1 VAEAGEIEECE
12 TRQKMA
18 KAVAESNSLT
28 ALEANARTL
37 RAEMEW
43 LKLSLDTRINLYF
56 GQPSP
61 YQSIWDIVP
70 PDLDEYPSV
79 YSKFVRKFNMSLN
92 DRLVVLLSLAPHI
105 APQLLDCLYVR
116 NEVNGQIFTEF
127 GGLKGNV
134 HRGFLPTCET
144 AAFLLAANDLT
155 RRFQIMELFDE
166 DYYLLKQKILILDND
181 RNKEPD
187 MSAPLQMGK
196 EFLSYLTT
204 GAPFKPVFGSEFP
217 AQRINTRLDWE
228 DLVLEKESYD
238 RIQEILNWI
247 HYQKLILDDWGL
259 GKVLKRGYRSLFYGP
274 PGTGK
279 TLTASLLGKTA
290 GLDVYRVDIS
300 KVVSKYI
307 GETEKNLGNIF
318 DYAENKNWILF
329 FDEADALFGKRTAT
343 SDSKDRYANQ
353 EVAYLLQRIEDFP
366 GTVLLSTNLRSN
378 IDPAFMRRFQSLVHF
393 PVPSAP
399 QRLRLW
405 RQAFEK
411 APVEESIDF
420 KMLAK
425 EYKISGGMI
434 INVLRFCALAAVARE
449 TPMIYEEDVVEGIRA
464 EYRKE
469 GKTV

>member
-1 VAEAGEIEECE
+1 MSEVLLE
-12 TRQKMA
+12 RR
-18 KAVAESNSLT
+18 ESMT
-28 ALEANARTL
+28 ALEANAQVL
-37 RAEMEW
+37 RAEMSW
-43 LKLSLDTRINLYF
+43 LKQVLDTRINLYF
-56 GQPSP
+56 GQPSD
-61 YQSIWDIVP
+61 YASIWDIPV
-70 PDLDEYPSV
+70 PDLDEYPSI
-79 YSKFVRKFNMSLN
+79 YTKFVRRFNISVQ

-105 APQLLDCLYVR
+105 CPQLLDCLFVR
-116 NEVNGQIFTEF
+116 NEMNGQVFTEF

-144 AAFLLAANDLT
+144 AAFVLAANDLT
-155 RRFQIMELFDE
+155 RRFQVMEIFDE
-166 DYYLLKQKILILDND
+166 DYYLLKQKILVLDYD
-181 RNKEPD
+181 RTKEP
-187 MSAPLQMGK
+187 SFSTPLQMGK
-196 EFLSYLTT
+196 EFLTYLTS
-204 GAPFKPVFGSEFP
+204 GAPFRPVFNSEFP
-217 AQRINTRLDWE
+217 AQRVSTKLDWE
-228 DLVLEKESYD
+228 DLVLEQESKD

-247 HYQKLILDDWGL
+247 NYQKLILDDWGL
-259 GKVLKRGYRSLFYGP
+259 RKTLKPGYRSLFYGP

-290 GLDVYRVDIS
+290 GMDVYRIDIS

-318 DYAENKNWILF
+318 DYAENKSWILF

-366 GTVLLSTNLRSN
+366 GVVLLSTNLRSN

-393 PVPSAP
+393 PVPDPP

-405 RQAFEK
+405 RQAFER
-411 APVEESIDF
+411 APCDSKIDF
-420 KMLAK
+420 TAIAK

-434 INVLRFCALAAVARE
+434 INVLRLCALSAVARE
-449 TPMIYEEDVVEGIRA
+449 EHMIYMEDVVEGIKA
-464 EYRKE
+464 EFRKE

>member
-1 VAEAGEIEECE
+1 
-12 TRQKMA
+12 M
-18 KAVAESNSLT
+18 
-28 ALEANARTL
+28 
-37 RAEMEW
+37 
-43 LKLSLDTRINLYF
+43 
-56 GQPSP
+56 
-61 YQSIWDIVP
+61 
-70 PDLDEYPSV
+70 
-79 YSKFVRKFNMSLN
+79 
-92 DRLVVLLSLAPHI
+92 
-105 APQLLDCLYVR
+105 
-116 NEVNGQIFTEF
+116 
-127 GGLKGNV
+127 
-134 HRGFLPTCET
+134 
-144 AAFLLAANDLT
+144 
-155 RRFQIMELFDE
+155 
-166 DYYLLKQKILILDND
+166 
-181 RNKEPD
+181 
-187 MSAPLQMGK
+187 
-196 EFLSYLTT
+196 
-204 GAPFKPVFGSEFP
+204 
-217 AQRINTRLDWE
+217 
-228 DLVLEKESYD
+228 
-238 RIQEILNWI
+238 
-247 HYQKLILDDWGL
+247 
-259 GKVLKRGYRSLFYGP
+259 
-274 PGTGK
+274 
-279 TLTASLLGKTA
+279 
-290 GLDVYRVDIS
+290 YRVDIS
-300 KVVSKYI
+300 KVESKYI

-449 TPMIYEEDVVEGIRA
+449 VPMIYEEDVVEGIRA

>member
-1 VAEAGEIEECE
+1 MGNTVS
-12 TRQKMA
+12 
-18 KAVAESNSLT
+18 ESKSET
-28 ALEANARTL
+28 ALEANSIAL

-43 LKLSLDTRINLYF
+43 LRVTLETRINLYF
-56 GQPSP
+56 GQPTP
-61 YQSIWDIVP
+61 YQSIWEVP
-70 PDLDEYPSV
+70 APDLDEYPSI
-79 YSKFVRKFNMSLN
+79 YSKFVQKFNMSLT
-92 DRLVVLLSLAPHI
+92 DRLVVLLSLAPHV
-105 APQLLDCLYVR
+105 APHLLDCFAVR
-116 NEVNGQIFTEF
+116 NETNSQVFTEF
-127 GGLKGNV
+127 GGMKGNI

-144 AAFLLAANDLT
+144 AAFLLASNDLT
-155 RRFQIMELFDE
+155 RRFAIMELFDD
-166 DYYLLKQKILILDND
+166 DYYLIKQKILVLDND
-181 RNKEPD
+181 RNNEPF
-187 MSAPLQMGK
+187 MSSPLQMGK
-196 EFLSYLTT
+196 EYLSYLTT
-204 GAPFKPVFGSEFP
+204 GAAFKPVFGSEFP
-217 AQRINTRLDWE
+217 AQRITTRLDWE

-247 HYQKLILDDWGL
+247 HYQTLILDDWGL

-318 DYAENKNWILF
+318 DYAENKSWILF

-353 EVAYLLQRIEDFP
+353 EVAYLLQRIEDFS
-366 GTVLLSTNLRSN
+366 GVVLLSTNLRSN

-393 PVPSAP
+393 PVPSSP

-405 RQAFEK
+405 QQAFEK
-411 APVEESIDF
+411 APLEDSIDF
-420 KMLAK
+420 KLIAK

-449 TPMIYEEDVVEGIRA
+449 KPMIYEEDVIEGIRA

>member
-1 VAEAGEIEECE
+1 
-12 TRQKMA
+12 
-18 KAVAESNSLT
+18 
-28 ALEANARTL
+28 
-37 RAEMEW
+37 
-43 LKLSLDTRINLYF
+43 
-56 GQPSP
+56 
-61 YQSIWDIVP
+61 
-70 PDLDEYPSV
+70 
-79 YSKFVRKFNMSLN
+79 
-92 DRLVVLLSLAPHI
+92 
-105 APQLLDCLYVR
+105 
-116 NEVNGQIFTEF
+116 
-127 GGLKGNV
+127 
-134 HRGFLPTCET
+134 
-144 AAFLLAANDLT
+144 
-155 RRFQIMELFDE
+155 
-166 DYYLLKQKILILDND
+166 
-181 RNKEPD
+181 

-196 EFLSYLTT
+196 DFLSYLTT

-217 AQRINTRLDWE
+217 AQRISTRMDWE
-228 DLVLEKESYD
+228 DLVLEKESND

-318 DYAENKNWILF
+318 DYAENKSWILF

-366 GTVLLSTNLRSN
+366 GVVLLSTNLRSN

-405 RQAFEK
+405 RQAFDRVDDDGTLQ
-411 APVEESIDF
+411 PNTIVDLRVE
-420 KMLAK
+420 LAFAQT
-425 EYKISGGMI
+425 E
-434 INVLRFCALAAVARE
+434 F
-449 TPMIYEEDVVEGIRA
+449 VERL
-464 EYRKE
+464 EQ
-469 GKTV
+469 